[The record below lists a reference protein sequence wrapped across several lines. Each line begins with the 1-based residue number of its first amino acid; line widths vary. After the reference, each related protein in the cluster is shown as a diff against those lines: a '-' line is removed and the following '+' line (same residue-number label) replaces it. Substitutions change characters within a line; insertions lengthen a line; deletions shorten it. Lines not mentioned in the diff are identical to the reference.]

1 MRASL
6 LSLMFVFV
14 WVASPS
20 VGDTNTVTSVNY
32 KGDVSPNHYFNNSF
46 YSNTIGFRPLVSLK
60 SDIQLQKNAD
70 GTYTIL

>member
-20 VGDTNTVTSVNY
+20 ANNAGNVMRVDCLGIVAYGDCNAD
-32 KGDVSPNHYFNNSF
+32 G
-46 YSNTIGFRPLVSLK
+46 IGFRPLVSLK